1 MVNRRSFLA
10 ATVGMGFGFSRTMF
24 VCSVCHYALESN
36 LLFPPGKLGRDVRD
50 ILQVNVPRWNAGE
63 KICRDC
69 VERFARARARV
80 GLYLQHSGKTAPQFT
95 ILPTPLR
102 LGASPRYTGRGITIA
117 FLDSGFYKH
126 PDLTRPNN
134 RIVHYHNLITGRDDL
149 HELDA
154 PDDSSW
160 HGMMT
165 SVVCAGNGHR
175 SDGLYRGIA
184 SNAKLVLVKVGS
196 SRRIVHDDIRRGL
209 DWVYE
214 HREKYNIRIV
224 NVSCGGDYEE
234 SYLTDPLSQSAER
247 LVKAGVVVVTAIG
260 NAGNDEK
267 HPVLPPASAPS
278 VISVGGFDDKNTLD
292 PNDNGMY
299 HSSYGPTIDGLQK
312 PEIVA
317 PSIWIAA
324 PILPGTPTAT
334 QARLF
339 AKLAKASDHDMK
351 KILAENQGVDGEL
364 DAMTNHE
371 PYQIRLLVEV
381 KIRNNNVIS
390 GHYKHVD
397 GTSFAAPIVASI
409 VAQMLEVNPRL
420 NPQQV
425 KKILMETA
433 SRLANVDPD
442 RQGRG
447 VVSPKHAVAMALE
460 MVPKVL

>member
-1 MVNRRSFLA
+1 MLSRRSFLA
-10 ATVGMGFGFSRTMF
+10 TVGIGIGFSSKMF
-24 VCSVCHYALESN
+24 VCSVCHYALGSN
-36 LLFPPGKLGRDVRD
+36 LLVPPTRLSAEVRD
-50 ILQVNVPRWNAGE
+50 ILAINVPRWNAGE
-63 KICRDC
+63 AVCRDC

-80 GLYLQHSGKTAPQFT
+80 GLYLQHSGKVAPEFT

-117 FLDSGFYKH
+117 FLDSGFYNH
-126 PDLTRPNN
+126 PDLTKPVN
-134 RIVHYHNLITGRDDL
+134 RIAHYHNLLTGKDDPR
-149 HELDA
+149 ELDA

-165 SVVCAGNGHR
+165 SVVCAGNGHL

-184 SNAKLVLVKVGS
+184 SNARLVLVKVGS

-214 HREKYNIRIV
+214 HREKFNIRVV

-292 PNDNGMY
+292 PNDNAMY

-312 PEIVA
+312 PEVVA

-334 QARLF
+334 QAKLY
-339 AKLAKASDHDMK
+339 AKLARAGDGELK
-351 KILAENQGVDGEL
+351 KVLAENRGVDAEL
-364 DAMTNHE
+364 DAAAHHE

-381 KIRNNNVIS
+381 KIKNNNVIS

-397 GTSFAAPIVASI
+397 GTSFAAPIVSSV

-420 NPQQV
+420 TPQQV

-433 SRLANVDPD
+433 SRLPGIDPD

-447 VVSPKHAVAMALE
+447 VVSPKLAVAMALE
-460 MVPKVL
+460 MVEKVR